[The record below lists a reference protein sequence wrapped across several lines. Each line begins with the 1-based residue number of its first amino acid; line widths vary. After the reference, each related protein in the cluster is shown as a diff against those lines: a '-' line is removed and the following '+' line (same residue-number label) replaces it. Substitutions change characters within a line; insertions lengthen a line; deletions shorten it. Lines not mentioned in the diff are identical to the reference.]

1 MTWTKLGEEFG
12 DECWTLSDKA
22 FRLHVEGLLWS
33 NRKATDGQLAKDDVR
48 RWGRHPEMA
57 AELVDR
63 GWWKDRGGHYEIIHH
78 IGYQRTAEQIVNQ
91 SIANKENAK
100 RRWSRGKPNQAAS
113 VSDSECDSHNDSEC
127 NKNRTDQNRAFK
139 REGPKKSRTE
149 HRSVMTVAVRA
160 VYVSV
165 TRSRATTAGWPP
177 ADRGPTGEAGPFE

>member
-139 REGPKKSRTE
+139 REGPKKEPDGTPVGDDSRRE
-149 HRSVMTVAVRA
+149 GCLCVGHPEPCHYCRMAASGQGAYR
-160 VYVSV
+160 
-165 TRSRATTAGWPP
+165 
-177 ADRGPTGEAGPFE
+177 